1 MEYLRKLGVPMTRLT
16 DPAAQRTLEDA
27 VAAFA
32 DATRF
37 PIAFGGYEHDGGT
50 TVTAV
55 TGNRTP
61 DIQGMRVQLQ
71 RGLGGRAMSELRP
84 RFAANYAA
92 ARNITHD
99 YDPQILGEGIVAL
112 FAMPVVLGETA
123 RAVLYGGTRGEAPP
137 SSSFVQAA
145 ASVAA
150 ELATEIRVQDRVL
163 VRLGEIHEGDAGQLA
178 LPGHVQEDLRR
189 VHADL
194 RGLSSDVTD
203 PLLRARL
210 AAIETQLTA
219 IGRPPEIGEAP
230 IHLSRRETDVVAHA
244 ALGKTNAEI
253 GLALALAESTVKSY
267 LNTAMGKLDA
277 STRHAAVAEARR
289 LGLIL

>member
-1 MEYLRKLGVPMTRLT
+1 MTRLT

-37 PIAFGGYEHDGGT
+37 PIAFGGYEHDGAT
-50 TVTAV
+50 TVTAA
-55 TGNRTP
+55 TGHRTSE
-61 DIQGMRVQLQ
+61 IHGLRVQLL

-84 RFAANYAA
+84 RFAVNYAA

-99 YDPQILGEGIVAL
+99 YDSEILGEGIVTL

-137 SSSFVQAA
+137 SPSFVQAA
-145 ASVAA
+145 AAIA
-150 ELATEIRVQDRVL
+150 TEFATEIRVQDRV
-163 VRLGEIHEGDAGQLA
+163 VMRLGELQDGNGSAFP
-178 LPGHVQEDLRR
+178 LPGTVQEDLRR

-194 RGLSSDVTD
+194 RGLSSEIAD
-203 PLLRARL
+203 PHIRERL
-210 AAIETQLTA
+210 IALEDRISA
-219 IGRPPEIGEAP
+219 IGRPAVFHEESV
-230 IHLSRRETDVVAHA
+230 HLSRRETDVVAHA
-244 ALGKTNAEI
+244 ALGQTNAEI
-253 GLALALAESTVKSY
+253 GQSLNLAESTVKSY
-267 LNTAMGKLDA
+267 LNTAMSKLDA
-277 STRHAAVAEARR
+277 STRHAAVVEARR